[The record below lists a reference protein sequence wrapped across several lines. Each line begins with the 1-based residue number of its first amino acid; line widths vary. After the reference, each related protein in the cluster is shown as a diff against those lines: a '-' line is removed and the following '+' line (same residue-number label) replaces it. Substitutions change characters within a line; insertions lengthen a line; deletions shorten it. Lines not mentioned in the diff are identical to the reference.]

1 MNSDTVYHELR
12 SGPGWQ
18 VTRQADRA
26 KGPKVACF
34 LGEMVFYV
42 ECARM
47 ADDRMLPVNQSL
59 NGLVTPGQMPTLLYM
74 IAIPPIVATLA
85 LNEYGLYEDSNGKGC
100 EKSLRSID
108 R

>member
-1 MNSDTVYHELR
+1 MNC
-12 SGPGWQ
+12 GPG
-18 VTRQADRA
+18 RQAARQANRA

-59 NGLVTPGQMPTLLYM
+59 NGLGTQGQTPAPLHI
-74 IAIPPIVATLA
+74 IAILPIVATLA
-85 LNEYGLYEDSNGKGC
+85 LNEVGLYENSNGKRS